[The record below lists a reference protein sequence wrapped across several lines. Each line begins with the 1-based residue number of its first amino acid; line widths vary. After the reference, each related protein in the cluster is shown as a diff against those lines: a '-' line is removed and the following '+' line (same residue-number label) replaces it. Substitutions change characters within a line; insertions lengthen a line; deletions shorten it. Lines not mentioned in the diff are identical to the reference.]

1 MAPGLAGVGYLATL
15 THRQPGGEVA
25 QHWAWHENPTKKGEW
40 SPLPAGHSN
49 PNPRQGS
56 AWSLFAGIS
65 FPPGAVLQLSSRS
78 PHNTSSVRKQPQ
90 LSGLEPRGRFLTG
103 ASQYSF
109 TEGLGATLVHP
120 KKGLAQRD
128 KETHCSPSVDMEV
141 GHPGFPV
148 QQHCWH
154 SWKSHLAIN
163 LAPMSWAMKRPSP
176 QSQQKVSH
184 FP

>member
-1 MAPGLAGVGYLATL
+1 MAWEPHQEGWVIPTPGWPQ
-15 THRQPGGEVA
+15 QPKPQA
-25 QHWAWHENPTKKGEW
+25 
-40 SPLPAGHSN
+40 
-49 PNPRQGS
+49 RF
-56 AWSLFAGIS
+56 SLIPFRLDQ
-65 FPPGAVLQLSSRS
+65 FSSRGCAAAFI
-78 PHNTSSVRKQPQ
+78 PQSSQHLQCKEAASTVRFGK
-90 LSGLEPRGRFLTG
+90 PRGRFLTG